1 MDILNNWSGFFALVA
16 AIVSISIASLCFGI
30 WQYKKTQKQRL
41 QEMQDEL
48 EILESKSPYMLYNC
62 NSVEYLNY
70 QSKVEI
76 LQKKLN
82 RK

>member
-16 AIVSISIASLCFGI
+16 AIVSIASLCFGI
-30 WQYKKTQKQRL
+30 WQYKITQKQRL
-41 QEMQDEL
+41 QEIQDKL

>member
-1 MDILNNWSGFFALVA
+1 MDILNNWYGFFALVA
-16 AIVSISIASLCFGI
+16 AIVSIASLCFGI
-30 WQYKKTQKQRL
+30 WQYKKTQKQKL
-41 QEMQDEL
+41 QEIQDKL
-48 EILESKSPYMLYNC
+48 EILESKSRYMFGLC

-76 LQKKLN
+76 LKKKLN

>member
-1 MDILNNWSGFFALVA
+1 MDILNELSGFFALVA
-16 AIVSISIASLCFGI
+16 AIVSIASLFYGI
-30 WQYKKTQKQRL
+30 WQYKKTKKQRL

-48 EILESKSPYMLYNC
+48 EILERKSLHMFGNC
-62 NSVEYLNY
+62 NGIELLNY

>member
-16 AIVSISIASLCFGI
+16 AIVSIASLCFGI
-30 WQYKKTQKQRL
+30 WQYKITQKQRL
-41 QEMQDEL
+41 LEIQDKL
-48 EILESKSPYMLYNC
+48 EILESKSRYMFGLC

-76 LQKKLN
+76 LKKKLN

>member
-16 AIVSISIASLCFGI
+16 AIVSIASLCFGI

-41 QEMQDEL
+41 QEIQDEL
-48 EILESKSPYMLYNC
+48 EILESKSRYMFGNC
-62 NSVEYLNY
+62 NGIDYLNY

>member
-16 AIVSISIASLCFGI
+16 AIVSIASLCFGI

-48 EILESKSPYMLYNC
+48 EILESFF
-62 NSVEYLNY
+62 
-70 QSKVEI
+70 
-76 LQKKLN
+76 KLSFQTLIRHSFMVQN
-82 RK
+82 FSF

>member
-1 MDILNNWSGFFALVA
+1 MDILNNWYGFFALVA
-16 AIVSISIASLCFGI
+16 AIVSIASLCFGI

-48 EILESKSPYMLYNC
+48 EILESKSRHMFGLC
-62 NSVEYLNY
+62 NGIEYLSF
-70 QSKVEI
+70 QSRLEYLHKQ
-76 LQKKLN
+76 LK

>member
-1 MDILNNWSGFFALVA
+1 MDILNELSGFFAIVA
-16 AIVSISIASLCFGI
+16 AIVSIASLCFGI
-30 WQYKKTQKQRL
+30 WQYKKAQKQRL

-48 EILESKSPYMLYNC
+48 EILESKSLYMLSNC
-62 NSVEYLNY
+62 NSVEYLTY
-70 QSKVEI
+70 QSKLEI

>member
-1 MDILNNWSGFFALVA
+1 MDILNELSGFFALVA
-16 AIVSISIASLCFGI
+16 AIVSIASLFFGI

-48 EILESKSPYMLYNC
+48 EILESKSLYMLSNC
-62 NSVEYLNY
+62 NSVEYLTY
-70 QSKVEI
+70 QSKLEI

>member
-16 AIVSISIASLCFGI
+16 AIVSIASLCFGI
-30 WQYKKTQKQRL
+30 WQNKKTQKQRL

-48 EILESKSPYMLYNC
+48 EILESKSRYMFGLC
-62 NSVEYLNY
+62 NGKEYLSF
-70 QSKVEI
+70 QSRLEYLHKQ
-76 LQKKLN
+76 LK

>member
-1 MDILNNWSGFFALVA
+1 MDILNELSGFFALVA
-16 AIVSISIASLCFGI
+16 AIVSIVSLCFGI
-30 WQYKKTQKQRL
+30 WQYKKAQKQRL

-48 EILESKSPYMLYNC
+48 EILESKSRYMFGNC

>member
-16 AIVSISIASLCFGI
+16 AIVSIASLCFGI

-48 EILESKSPYMLYNC
+48 EILESKSLYMLCNCICNC

-76 LQKKLN
+76 LQKN
-82 RK
+82 

>member
-16 AIVSISIASLCFGI
+16 AIVSIASLCFGI

-48 EILESKSPYMLYNC
+48 EILESK
-62 NSVEYLNY
+62 
-70 QSKVEI
+70 
-76 LQKKLN
+76 
-82 RK
+82 

>member
-1 MDILNNWSGFFALVA
+1 MKECFNEWSGIIALVA
-16 AIVSISIASLCFGI
+16 AVASIASFFFGI

-48 EILESKSPYMLYNC
+48 EILESKSLYMLCNC

-76 LQKKLN
+76 LQKN
-82 RK
+82 

>member
-1 MDILNNWSGFFALVA
+1 MDILNELSGFFALVA
-16 AIVSISIASLCFGI
+16 AIVSIASLYFGI

-48 EILESKSPYMLYNC
+48 EILESKSRYMLCNC